1 MHTKDVLT
9 ARTGCFLLICPP
21 ISGIILT
28 MKLKQ
33 ETGWYDFQ
41 GGAMAKFYNEIWL
54 PFVFNKKRI
63 LFLAI
68 ASYIALC

>member
-1 MHTKDVLT
+1 M
-9 ARTGCFLLICPP
+9 
-21 ISGIILT
+21 
-28 MKLKQ
+28 
-33 ETGWYDFQ
+33 E
-41 GGAMAKFYNEIWL
+41 KFYYDVWL